1 MPANRATSPSRPP
14 VQVPTMHEV
23 RVALARHWGLRNGLK
38 CNKGGWV
45 RSTVNNRVIGQGWCT
60 VYRRH
65 YQTIWAQFQ

>member
-1 MPANRATSPSRPP
+1 
-14 VQVPTMHEV
+14 MHEV

-45 RSTVNNRVIGQGWCT
+45 RSTTNNRVIGQGWYT